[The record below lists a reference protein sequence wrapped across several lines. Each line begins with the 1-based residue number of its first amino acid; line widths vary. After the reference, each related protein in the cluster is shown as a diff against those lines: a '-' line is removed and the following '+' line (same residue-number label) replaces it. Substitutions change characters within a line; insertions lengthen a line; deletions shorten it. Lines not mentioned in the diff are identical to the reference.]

1 MAKSDPLEIKLGK
14 AIFYVTCAVSL
25 WFFLLVCRHTVSL
38 LKKGTEGEEFI
49 CKPFCTSLFRS

>member
-25 WFFLLVCRHTVSL
+25 WFFIGLPAYSVLVE
-38 LKKGTEGEEFI
+38 EGN
-49 CKPFCTSLFRS
+49 